1 MQHTFASHTLAGSTL
16 SDGNPTACNSGQQP
30 ALVRLVAAPQ
40 HATATVSTAIA
51 VSLLCPPA
59 LGAPGDLDPTFGDVG
74 RSTPLGR
81 FDQVWAIDAID
92 DDEMLYAGVDYYCKS
107 DWYNSY
113 YCVDAFGFSGRLLGT
128 GERDPAYAAA
138 VLERMVILDIAAQ
151 GDSKAVGTGYTF
163 QDGLARMTIFRLLP
177 DGALDTSFGS
187 DGVVH
192 LSDPAGQT
200 GRSLVIEPDG
210 RVTVAGTRGPNLIV
224 VRLLADGT
232 LDLTFG
238 TAGIYVGSVADR
250 FGGTRLLRA
259 PGGGYRMTLDAGGCQ
274 VLALDAGGVPDGTFG
289 TGGLAPAYT
298 PASASVV
305 CADLAVQGDGAL
317 VVAGTRQDEGFV
329 TRLLPGG
336 SEDPGFSG
344 SGAADAMGYTTSVAV
359 GSTGSIFVAGH
370 DKTGSVRRP
379 GGSPASGR
387 VHRHV
392 VWQGRRRAR

>member
-16 SDGNPTACNSGQQP
+16 SDGNPTACNSAQQP

-92 DDEMLYAGVDYYCKS
+92 DDEMLYAGVDDYCKS

-138 VLERMVILDIAAQ
+138 VLPNDWSFWISRHRA
-151 GDSKAVGTGYTF
+151 DSKAVGTGYTS

-200 GRSLVIEPDG
+200 GRSWSSN
-210 RVTVAGTRGPNLIV
+210 RT
-224 VRLLADGT
+224 
-232 LDLTFG
+232 
-238 TAGIYVGSVADR
+238 
-250 FGGTRLLRA
+250 
-259 PGGGYRMTLDAGGCQ
+259 DA
-274 VLALDAGGVPDGTFG
+274 
-289 TGGLAPAYT
+289 
-298 PASASVV
+298 
-305 CADLAVQGDGAL
+305 
-317 VVAGTRQDEGFV
+317 
-329 TRLLPGG
+329 
-336 SEDPGFSG
+336 
-344 SGAADAMGYTTSVAV
+344 
-359 GSTGSIFVAGH
+359 
-370 DKTGSVRRP
+370 
-379 GGSPASGR
+379 
-387 VHRHV
+387 
-392 VWQGRRRAR
+392 